1 MIVRAAVRLAQIAEF
16 SSFHKLTETS
26 QLLVVIDLRGRR
38 SQSGIGFRPRARPDP

>member
-1 MIVRAAVRLAQIAEF
+1 MLAQIAEF